1 MDETI
6 REVLMRRDGAS
17 KEDCDELL
25 AGARE
30 DIWEGGQDPEE
41 VVWEWFGL
49 EPDYIWDPE
58 LEIGGVF

>member
-1 MDETI
+1 MMETI

-25 AGARE
+25 AGAAEAIRE
-30 DIWEGGQDPEE
+30 GQDPEE
-41 VVWEWFGL
+41 VVEEWFGL

-58 LEIGGVF
+58 LGIGGVF